1 MLYFNHEERTALK
14 IIKELYGGNH
24 MKNERIIEGLN
35 IVIEGLTVLRDE
47 LAGGEVKEAP
57 KSRSVSRRE
66 RVQTEE
72 N

>member
-35 IVIEGLTVLRDE
+35 SVIEGLTVLKKHRSQGQCPE
-47 LAGGEVKEAP
+47 EKRHRQ
-57 KSRSVSRRE
+57 KSL
-66 RVQTEE
+66 
-72 N
+72 